1 MLRTPGLKVHY
12 ERVEWN
18 YAPSQPPRA
27 RVVRDFPARFAVH
40 CRRSQF
46 SAVAIIRGPSIAE
59 LAINAVQSDIK
70 SKNETIDQL
79 CVNTIRTLAM
89 DAVQAANSGHPGT
102 PMALAPVV
110 YCLWQRILRFD
121 PSHPIWPNRDRFVL
135 SIGHA
140 SMLLYA
146 MLHLSEVRAVN
157 PKYETLGQLSV
168 TLEDIKR
175 FRQLDSKCPGHP
187 EYRWTSGVET
197 TTGPLGQGLA
207 TSVGMALAERWL
219 ASYFNRP
226 GFELFD
232 YDIYALCGDGCMME
246 GISGEAAS
254 LAGHLNLNNL
264 CWIYDNNHITIEG
277 NTALAYSDDVATRF
291 IGLGWNVTRVGDAN
305 DLEMLERAF
314 RTFKNT
320 SDRPTLIIV
329 DSHIAYGAPNKQ
341 DTSAAH
347 GEPLGEEEI
356 RLAKRNYGWPPDAKF
371 SIPDVVREHFQEGI
385 EARGL
390 ALHQA
395 WWAKFEEYR
404 RRYPELADQGYRM
417 LRRELPDGWDKEF
430 PTFSADG
437 KGLATRDSSGQALNA
452 LATRVPW
459 LLGGSADLGPS
470 CKTRLTLDGAGDFS
484 AQNSAGRNLHFGIR
498 EHAMGAIL
506 NGLSLS
512 KIRPFGSGFL
522 IFSDYGRA
530 AIRLSAL
537 MEIPVIY
544 VFTHDS
550 IGVGEDGPTHQPVE
564 HLASLRAIPGLITLR
579 PADANETVEAWR
591 VIAEFRHEPVALI
604 LTRQAVPTLDQTKN
618 AAAEGVRRGAYI
630 LADADDRRPQ
640 VLLLAT
646 GSEVALCLEA
656 YETLKAEGIKAR
668 VVSMPSW
675 ELFEHYCRDHPD
687 YREQVLPESV
697 AARVSVEKAST
708 LGWAGYVGRR
718 GHSIGMETFGASAPL
733 KELQKKF
740 GFTPENVVV
749 AAKQQIAR
757 AS

>member
-1 MLRTPGLKVHY
+1 MVAT
-12 ERVEWN
+12 
-18 YAPSQPPRA
+18 
-27 RVVRDFPARFAVH
+27 DFPAQAVP
-40 CRRSQF
+40 R
-46 SAVAIIRGPSIAE
+46 VT
-59 LAINAVQSDIK
+59 K
-70 SKNETIDQL
+70 SMGDARDQL

-110 YCLWQRILRFD
+110 YCLWQRVLRFD

-146 MLHLSEVRAVN
+146 ILHLTGMKAVN
-157 PKYETLGQLSV
+157 PKYETIGRLSV

-175 FRQLDSKCPGHP
+175 FRQLESKCPGHP

-207 TSVGMALAERWL
+207 TSVGMAIAQRWL
-219 ASYFNRP
+219 ANYFNRP
-226 GFELFD
+226 GFDLFN
-232 YDIYALCGDGCMME
+232 YHIYALCGDGCMME

-254 LAGHLNLNNL
+254 LAGHLKLDNV

-291 IGLGWNVTRVGDAN
+291 IGYGWNVTRVGDAN

-314 RTFKNT
+314 RTFEST
-320 SDRPTLIIV
+320 HDRPTLIIV

-356 RLAKRNYGWPPDAKF
+356 RLAKRHYGWSADAKF
-371 SIPDVVREHFQEGI
+371 LVPDGVREHFQDGVG
-385 EARGL
+385 ARGL

-395 WWAKFEEYR
+395 WWAMFERYR
-404 RRYPELADQGYRM
+404 SQYPELADQGYRM
-417 LRRELPDGWDKEF
+417 LRRELPDGWDTGL
-430 PTFSADG
+430 PAFSADG
-437 KGLATRDSSGQALNA
+437 KGVATRDASGRALNA
-452 LATRVPW
+452 LAKQVPW

-470 CKTRLTLDGAGDFS
+470 CKTRLSFAGSGDFS
-484 AQNSAGRNLHFGIR
+484 AQNPGGRNLHFGIR

-512 KIRPFGSGFL
+512 KVRPFGSGFL
-522 IFSDYGRA
+522 VFSDYGRA

-537 MEIPVIY
+537 MEIPVIHI
-544 VFTHDS
+544 FTHDS

-579 PADANETVEAWR
+579 PADANEAVEAWR
-591 VIAEFRHEPVALI
+591 AIASFRHEPVALI
-604 LTRQAVPTLDQTKN
+604 LTRQAVPTLDRTKYMP
-618 AAAEGVRRGAYI
+618 AEGLRRGAYI
-630 LADADDRRPQ
+630 LADADGGRPD

-646 GSEVALCLEA
+646 GSEVALCVEA
-656 YETLKAEGIKAR
+656 YERLKVEGVKSR

-675 ELFEHYCRDHPD
+675 EMFEHYCRNHPE

-697 AARVSVEKAST
+697 TARVSVEKGST
-708 LGWAGYVGRR
+708 LGWARYVGRN

-740 GFTPENVVV
+740 GFTPENIIA
-749 AAKQQIAR
+749 AAKHQITKSR
-757 AS
+757 